1 MIPIQVVKTT
11 TTEMPKNVQILIRTP
26 VAGDT
31 GALARIHLTAFK
43 KDRLVRL
50 MYSEANH
57 WKAVDAMIERRS
69 SQVDCEMKMAMAKT
83 VDRIAGWL
91 CCSLVDSNI
100 PGQDG
105 LASLEWTTAA
115 LRVVDD
121 AEERLRKSSGRPD
134 EVAERDRRRS
144 MWKAI
149 SDASS
154 EAFSKS
160 PYIVRETR
168 YIVVNTVVTDIAFQG
183 RGVGSELLS
192 WATNYADNEGIA
204 IRAQVSPLACGLFS
218 KAGFEEV
225 HSLVLDLDGF
235 YYGGVAKEYR
245 GKSKWGNHEIKFMVR
260 KARTRSE
267 IDRPSQQLQPQLP

>member
-1 MIPIQVVKTT
+1 
-11 TTEMPKNVQILIRTP
+11 MPKNSQMLIRTP

-31 GALARIHLTAFK
+31 GALARIHLAAFK
-43 KDRLVRL
+43 RDRLVRL

-69 SQVDCEMKMAMAKT
+69 CHVDYGMKLAMAET

-91 CCSLVDSNI
+91 CCSLVDSNM
-100 PGQDG
+100 PVQDD

-134 EVAERDRRRS
+134 EVAERDRRRCL
-144 MWKAI
+144 WKAI
-149 SDASS
+149 FDASS
-154 EAFSKS
+154 QAYSRS
-160 PYIVRETR
+160 PDIVRQTR
-168 YIVVNTVVTDIAFQG
+168 YIVVNTVVTDVPFQG

-192 WATNYADNEGIA
+192 WATNYADSEEIA
-204 IRAQVSPLACGLFS
+204 IRAQVSPLACALFK

-235 YYGGVAKEYR
+235 YYGGVAEEHR
-245 GKSKWGNHEIKFMVR
+245 GRSKWGNHEIKFMMR
-260 KARTRSE
+260 KARNRS
-267 IDRPSQQLQPQLP
+267 